1 MARHRVR
8 FWLIWW
14 AGLFVLYLLL
24 VFNLQTAE
32 LIAGALCA
40 ALGATGAELV
50 RSRGRVRFAPGY
62 GWIRT
67 LPDLARDVVV
77 DTLRMVPLVWR
88 AIRGQPIHGHMRC
101 IAFPASSL
109 KGTKGSTR
117 RAVEKFLG
125 SVAPNSY
132 VVGFDPEHDVVLVH
146 QLVPTEEPPRVDWG
160 AP

>member
-1 MARHRVR
+1 MVRGRAR
-8 FWLIWW
+8 FWLTWW
-14 AGLFVLYLLL
+14 AGLLALYLLL
-24 VFNLQTAE
+24 VFSLQTAE
-32 LIAGALCA
+32 LVAGAACA
-40 ALGATGAELV
+40 AVGATAAELV
-50 RSRGRVRFAPGY
+50 RSRGRIRFAPGF

-67 LPDLARDVVV
+67 LPGLAGEIVV
-77 DTLRMVPLVWR
+77 DTLRMVPLVWH
-88 AIRGQPIHGHMRC
+88 AIRGHPVHGRMRC
-101 IAFPASSL
+101 IAFPAASL
-109 KGTKGSTR
+109 KGAQGSTR